1 MVTKTHTTE
10 YEGVIG
16 LEIHAELLTNSKM
29 FCRCPIL
36 DVTTAEPNTAI
47 CTVCTGMPGVL
58 PVINR
63 RAIEFGIMVGL
74 ALNCEIAPFN
84 VFARKN
90 YFYPDLPKGY
100 QISQYEYPLAINGY
114 LEIDLEDGSSK
125 KVRIRRAHLEE
136 DTAKNTHLGDGSS
149 LVDFNRSGIP
159 LLEIVTEPDIHSAEA
174 AEAFGRKLRSIL
186 QYLGVNSGDMS
197 KGVLRMEPNISV
209 RPVGSDE
216 LRTRTEVKNL
226 NSIRN
231 MARATDVEIARQI
244 EVWESGGVV
253 VQETRGWDEQRQ
265 TTVSQRSKESAHD
278 YRYFPEPDLPTL
290 EISRE
295 WVDEIRSKMPELPDV
310 KRDRYINDLGL
321 NVYDAEVI
329 TADRAIGDYFEE
341 AVEANGNPK
350 SVANWI
356 IGEIF
361 RLMNKDSIERE
372 QINEILIKPK
382 GLVKLISLVEKNTI
396 NNNTAKQVLD
406 IMYSEGGDPE
416 NIVKAHGLAQ
426 ESDETVLRE
435 AVVDVIND
443 HPNELQRWLEGEEK
457 VEKFLMGQVMR
468 AMRGKA
474 NAKLVQQFLNEELSK
489 HHE

>member
-1 MVTKTHTTE
+1 
-10 YEGVIG
+10 
-16 LEIHAELLTNSKM
+16 
-29 FCRCPIL
+29 
-36 DVTTAEPNTAI
+36 
-47 CTVCTGMPGVL
+47 MPGVL
-58 PVINR
+58 PVINK

-100 QISQYEYPLAINGY
+100 QISQYEYPLAINGH
-114 LEIDLEDGSSK
+114 LMIELEDGSTK
-125 KVRIRRAHLEE
+125 RIRIRRAHLEE

-159 LLEIVTEPDIHSAEA
+159 LLEIVTEPDIRSAEE

-231 MARATDVEIARQI
+231 MARASAIEIERQI
-244 EVWESGGVV
+244 EVWESGGQV

-290 EISRE
+290 EIAKE
-295 WVDEIRSKMPELPDV
+295 WVDEIRTRMPELPDS
-310 KRDRYINDLGL
+310 KRQRYISDLDLND
-321 NVYDAEVI
+321 YDAGVI
-329 TADRAIGDYFEE
+329 TADRAIGDYFES
-341 AVEANGNPK
+341 AVEAGGNPK
-350 SVANWI
+350 TVANWI

-372 QINEILIKPK
+372 KINEILIKPK
-382 GLVKLISLVEKNTI
+382 DLVKLISLVDKNTI
-396 NNNTAKQVLD
+396 NNNIAKQVLD
-406 IMYSEGGDPE
+406 IMYADGGDPTD
-416 NIVKAHGLAQ
+416 IVKAHGLAQ

-435 AVVDVIND
+435 AVVSIVND
-443 HPNELQRWLEGEEK
+443 HPDEVQRWLEGEEK
-457 VEKFLMGQVMR
+457 VAKFLMGQVMR
-468 AMRGKA
+468 AMQGKA
-474 NAKLVQQFLNEELSK
+474 NAQLVQQFLNEELSK

>member
-114 LEIDLEDGSSK
+114 LKIDLEDGSSK

-159 LLEIVTEPDIHSAEA
+159 LLEIVTEPDIHSAEE

-209 RPVGSDE
+209 RPLGSDE

-244 EVWESGGVV
+244 DVWESGGVV

-290 EISRE
+290 EIARE
-295 WVDEIRSKMPELPDV
+295 WVDEIQAKMPELPDV
-310 KRDRYINDLGL
+310 KRDRYINDLEL
-321 NVYDAEVI
+321 NTYDAEVI

-341 AVEANGNPK
+341 AVEASGNPK

-361 RLMNKDSIERE
+361 RLMNKDSIERDK
-372 QINEILIKPK
+372 INEILIKPK
-382 GLVKLISLVEKNTI
+382 DLVKLISLVEKNTI

-406 IMYSEGGDPE
+406 IMYSDGGNPE
-416 NIVKAHGLAQ
+416 DIVKAHGLAQ

-435 AVVDVIND
+435 AVVDIIND
-443 HPNELQRWLEGEEK
+443 HPHEVQRWLEGEEK
-457 VEKFLMGQVMR
+457 VENFLMGQVMR